1 VIEPYQLI
9 GLPYRLGATP
19 DRHGAADCLSLSRA
33 VLRWHG
39 IDSPTPERSWYQRLR
54 RGDFTVFTEQLDT
67 WGRRTERATVGVI
80 GLGCNADATCGLVAF
95 YEDGWLHFNQSRV
108 VTWTPQTLLTPAALY
123 CQAKSSCAT
132 PSD

>member
-33 VLRWHG
+33 VLRWYG
-39 IDSPTPERSWYQRLR
+39 IDSPTPQRAWYRQLR
-54 RGDFTVFTEQLDT
+54 QGNAHVFTEQLSL
-67 WGRRTERATVGVI
+67 WGVITTVARVGVI
-80 GLGCNADATCGLVAF
+80 GLSHNSDKSCGLVAF